1 MRELIELAKKL
12 EEVKQKAE
20 DIGGYG
26 FDWTSINRYGTNIS
40 VQIHQNDFPEG
51 CEIHYDTSIYTDTV
65 VKYTTIGDVRF
76 IALISVENA
85 IAENETL
92 AFEYYGALI

>member
-1 MRELIELAKKL
+1 MRELIELAQKL
-12 EEVKQKAE
+12 EDVKK
-20 DIGGYG
+20 DVTDVGGYG
-26 FDWTSINRYGTNIS
+26 FDWAKIEIYGTHIC
-40 VQIHQNDFPEG
+40 VQINQNDFPKE
-51 CEIHYDTSIYTDTV
+51 CEIHYDTSTYTDSV

-76 IALISVENA
+76 IAIITIENA

>member
-12 EEVKQKAE
+12 EEVKQEAK

-26 FDWTSINRYGTNIS
+26 FDWMNISKYGTHIC
-40 VQIHQNDFPEG
+40 VQINQDDFPKD
-51 CEIHYDTSIYTDTV
+51 CEIHYDTSTYSASV

-76 IALISVENA
+76 IAIITIDKA
-85 IAENETL
+85 IAENEAL